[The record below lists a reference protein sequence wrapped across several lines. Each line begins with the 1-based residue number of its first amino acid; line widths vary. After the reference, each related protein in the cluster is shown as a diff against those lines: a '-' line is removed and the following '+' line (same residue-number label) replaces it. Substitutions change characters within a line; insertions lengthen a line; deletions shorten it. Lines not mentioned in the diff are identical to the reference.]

1 MHFEEQ
7 TIKVIIDESKCVGC
21 KTRACVAGCKFYDR
35 GILVLKDG
43 MPALGGD
50 AAFARRVGTECLA
63 CEYECC
69 FRGNKAIT
77 IEAPISGLAEYR
89 RKHGVL

>member
-21 KTRACVAGCKFYDR
+21 KTHACAAGCKLFDR
-35 GILVLKDG
+35 GILVIKDG
-43 MPALGGD
+43 KPALAGD

-63 CEYECC
+63 CEYWMNTEESMVYCKSQMRC
-69 FRGNKAIT
+69 VCDWWRAI
-77 IEAPISGLAEYR
+77 
-89 RKHGVL
+89 V